1 MEKDILLIHVP
12 QCYRAE
18 QEKLEFHVGIM
29 PMGFYSIASQLA
41 KAGFKPEILHLAV
54 EVFLGD
60 KIPIA
65 KYVRETGC
73 KMVGLSLHWYQQSF
87 DTLMVAE
94 LIKKSNPDVFI
105 FLGGYTASVYAEE
118 ILAKYSFVDAVVK
131 GEGEVPCNSLAEQII
146 KNNSRDLSQVP
157 NLYWRNEEG
166 QIVKNEKTWVANT
179 EELNTFDFADG
190 VKYLKHSDTC
200 LNVPIVL
207 ELNKTIA
214 YLDKVKTFVVC
225 SNRGCAGNCAWCGGG
240 LRASEIITGRKC
252 VTVREP
258 QIVAHEIWRLYEKKQ
273 ADRFYF
279 CNDPLPLTQENII
292 GIMDILG
299 KQAMGKIKIDYECF
313 SLPTEKFLQSFKKN
327 LHQDSQV
334 ILSPDYALQE
344 KRRECKTFIYTNKEL
359 LNSIAKM
366 EEMGIKNQVYFGI
379 MPDDDE
385 AERNERE
392 RLKAEIE
399 KISPETGVL
408 VQKIIGIDP
417 LSLWQLEPEK
427 YGITQN
433 LRSFADYYEA
443 SKNGR
448 I

>member
-1 MEKDILLIHVP
+1 
-12 QCYRAE
+12 
-18 QEKLEFHVGIM
+18 
-29 PMGFYSIASQLA
+29 
-41 KAGFKPEILHLAV
+41 
-54 EVFLGD
+54 
-60 KIPIA
+60 
-65 KYVRETGC
+65 
-73 KMVGLSLHWYQQSF
+73 QQSF

-94 LIKKSNPDVFI
+94 LIKKSNPGVFV

-118 ILAKYSFVDAVVK
+118 ILAKYPFVDAVVK

-166 QIVKNEKTWVANT
+166 QIVKNERTWVANA
-179 EELNTFDFADG
+179 EELNSFDFAEG

-225 SNRGCAGNCAWCGGG
+225 SNRGCTGNCAWCGGG
-240 LRASEIITGRKC
+240 LRASAIITGRKC
-252 VTVREP
+252 VTIREP
-258 QIVAHEIWRLYEKKQ
+258 QIVADEILRLHESKK

-279 CNDPLPLTQENII
+279 CSDPLPLTQENILA
-292 GIMDILG
+292 IMDILG
-299 KQAMGKIKIDYECF
+299 EKAGAQVKIDYECF
-313 SLPTEKFLQSFKKN
+313 ALPTEKFLQSFKKN
-327 LHQDSQV
+327 LHTDSNV
-334 ILSPDYALQE
+334 ILSPDYALQK
-344 KRRECKTFIYTNKEL
+344 KRRECKTFTYTNKEL

-379 MPDDDE
+379 MPDDDD
-385 AERNERE
+385 AERNEKE

-399 KISPETGVL
+399 KISPKTEVL